1 MDDMDAPETTFVVE
15 EVSTVIKEVRD
26 FSLTGTCT
34 HAQTPG
40 FLRTAEQCTLDRRIR
55 RLFSSVELFL
65 LYPFPVLRILVVCPY
80 SLSRQPSVS
89 THTSTRR

>member
-15 EVSTVIKEVRD
+15 EVSTVIKEVRN
-26 FSLTGTCT
+26 FSLTGTCS

-40 FLRTAEQCTLDRRIR
+40 FLRTAEQCTLDPVEFER
-55 RLFSSVELFL
+55 FSLVELL
-65 LYPFPVLRILVVCPY
+65 TYPFLRILVVCPY